1 MSGEYGEFQD
11 KWWPDC
17 EVATRMGCVRIVDGI
32 HDDTSDPEFIFN
44 PGLFIHA
51 NSGHIS
57 VGLTE
62 VKIEK
67 SSGRIR
73 LVTDG
78 ALMGTVI
85 VGIDETAARQG
96 LSFGPSGGNGHANIE
111 CAKLGVFQDLRIQS
125 VYDAVASGNL
135 NIWVEFH
142 SPLVRGVGQLSKADR
157 ALAAIA
163 ALEARVLELEGT

>member
-1 MSGEYGEFQD
+1 VQEYGEFQD
-11 KWWPDC
+11 AWQPDC

-32 HDDTSDPEFIFN
+32 HDTTSDPDFIFN
-44 PGLFIHA
+44 PGLFIHT
-51 NSGHIS
+51 NSAHTS
-57 VGLTE
+57 VGLIE

-96 LSFGPSGGNGHANIE
+96 LSFGPSGGNGYANIE
-111 CAKLGVFQDLRIQS
+111 CGKLGVFQDLRIQS

-142 SPLVRGVGQLSKADR
+142 SPLVRGVGDPPKADR
-157 ALAAIA
+157 ALALIADLEARVA
-163 ALEARVLELEGT
+163 ALEA

>member
-1 MSGEYGEFQD
+1 MDEYAEYRDAWQ
-11 KWWPDC
+11 PDC
-17 EVATRMGCVRIVDGI
+17 EVATRMGCIRIVDGI
-32 HDDTSDPEFIFN
+32 HDTTSDPDFIWN
-44 PGLFIHA
+44 SGLFIHT
-51 NSGHIS
+51 NSAHNS
-57 VGLTE
+57 VGLVE

-73 LVTDG
+73 LETDG
-78 ALMGTVI
+78 AHMGTVI

-96 LSFGPSGGNGHANIE
+96 LSFGPSGGNTYASIE
-111 CAKLGVFQDLRIQS
+111 CGKLGVFQDLRIQS

-142 SPLVRGVGQLSKADR
+142 SPLVRGVGDPSKADR

-163 ALEARVLELEGT
+163 ALEARVLALEEA

>member
-1 MSGEYGEFQD
+1 MDEYGSYRDAWQ
-11 KWWPDC
+11 PDC

-32 HDDTSDPEFIFN
+32 HDTTSDPDFIYN
-44 PGLFIHA
+44 PGLFIHN
-51 NSGHIS
+51 NSAHTS
-57 VGLTE
+57 VGLTGD

-96 LSFGPSGGNGHANIE
+96 LSFGPSGGNTYANIE

-135 NIWVEFH
+135 NIWVVFL
-142 SPLVRGVGQLSKADR
+142 SPLVRGVGDPSKADQ
-157 ALAAIA
+157 ALALIT
-163 ALEARVLELEGT
+163 ALEARVTALEAA